1 MQRRSVR
8 ITVLT
13 LLLAT
18 PLAAAWFL
26 WTIDRRAADAA
37 IAVDVVTTHIEQIRD
52 ALAEIGAAQQ
62 GYVAPGQIDEPWFER
77 TTTHI
82 GVVRGKLAAVR
93 PLVRSARASTSLDAL
108 TELLDALEAA
118 DARARENLSLAQD
131 LMAADVI
138 FSDGRNVLDA
148 MVGRLRDLQ
157 HAERAAYAETQG
169 SAVRARW
176 AAFGLLGL
184 VSLAVLAVA
193 LRTAAGASKVPEV
206 PTVAHVP
213 EVRTGTL
220 GLLGTPD
227 NAETLGTPRTPGTLG
242 TVANPDGFKV
252 DLAAAA
258 AVCTELSRVTETA
271 ALSSLVG
278 RAADVLDASGLTLWM
293 SAGEQ
298 LFPVL
303 GHGYPAEQL
312 ARFGPIARGSDNAAS
327 TAWRTGR
334 PTVIAATPQT
344 SGGLVVPMP
353 GPHGCVGVLALEI
366 RHGREQDGAIQAV
379 ATMVAAQLAT
389 AVAAWP
395 AASGDPANAP
405 KARTA

>member
-77 TTTHI
+77 TTTQI
-82 GVVRGKLAAVR
+82 GVVRGQLAAVR

-157 HAERAAYAETQG
+157 HAERASYAETQG
-169 SAVRARW
+169 NAVRARW

-184 VSLAVLAVA
+184 GSLAVLVVA
-193 LRTAAGASKVPEV
+193 LRTATGASKVPEV
-206 PTVAHVP
+206 PTVARVP

-227 NAETLGTPRTPGTLG
+227 NAETLGTPGTVG
-242 TVANPDGFKV
+242 TVANPAGFQV

-278 RAADVLDASGLTLWM
+278 RAADILDASGLTLWM
-293 SAGEQ
+293 SAGDQ

-344 SGGLVVPMP
+344 SGGLVVPML

-366 RHGREQDGAIQAV
+366 RPGREHDGAIQAV